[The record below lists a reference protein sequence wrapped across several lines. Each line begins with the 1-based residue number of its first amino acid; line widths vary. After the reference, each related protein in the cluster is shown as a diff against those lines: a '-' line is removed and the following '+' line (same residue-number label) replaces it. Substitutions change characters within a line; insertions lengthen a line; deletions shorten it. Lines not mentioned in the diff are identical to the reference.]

1 MTILT
6 LLSSETSDDL
16 LIKINDALSDGKFLY
31 GTITVLPGESHNP
44 VRFFQYVSDVDLT
57 PSPGKG
63 DSAYDIWLQQGNT
76 GSEQDFLDSLQGASY
91 VRQKSEVTWSGI
103 SLVIPTGSP
112 INLINALKALTPS
125 GGTLAPFFNTTDN
138 KLHVFNQNMTV
149 NFKLNL
155 IGSWAGSTENRSMIL
170 NFVGTTGNTLTYS
183 RDTTVTSDNVSF
195 RTFLSIDQGGN
206 IATNGTELTI
216 VSNGAAFTAT
226 QVLLIAEQLVP
237 TP

>member
-1 MTILT
+1 MTTLT

-16 LIKINDALSDGKFLY
+16 LTKINNALSDGKFLY
-31 GTITVLPGESHNP
+31 GTTTVLPGESHNP
-44 VRFFQYVSDVDLT
+44 VRFFQYVSDVDIT
-57 PSPGKG
+57 SGA
-63 DSAYDIWLQQGNT
+63 SAYDIWLQQGNT

-91 VRQKSEVTWSGI
+91 IRQKSEV
-103 SLVIPTGSP
+103 IPTGPP

-155 IGSWAGSTENRSMIL
+155 IGSWAGSTENRSMTL

-183 RDTTVTSDNVSF
+183 RDSSVTSDNVSF

>member
-1 MTILT
+1 MTTLT

-16 LIKINDALSDGKFLY
+16 LTKINDALSDGKFLY
-31 GTITVLPGESHNP
+31 GTTTVLPGESHNP
-44 VRFFQYVSDVDLT
+44 VRFFQYVSDVDIT
-57 PSPGKG
+57 SGA
-63 DSAYDIWLQQGNT
+63 SAYDIWLQQGNT
-76 GSEQDFLDSLQGASY
+76 GSEQDFLNSLQGASY
-91 VRQKSEVTWSGI
+91 MRQKSEVTWSGI

-155 IGSWAGSTENRSMIL
+155 IGSWAGSTENRSMTL

-183 RDTTVTSDNVSF
+183 RDSSVTSDNVSF
-195 RTFLSIDQGGN
+195 RTFLSIDQDGN

>member
-1 MTILT
+1 MTTLT

-16 LIKINDALSDGKFLY
+16 LTKINDALSDGKFLY
-31 GTITVLPGESHNP
+31 GTTTVLPGESHNP
-44 VRFFQYVSDVDLT
+44 VRFFQYVSDIDIT
-57 PSPGKG
+57 SGA
-63 DSAYDIWLQQGNT
+63 SAYDIWLQQGNT
-76 GSEQDFLDSLQGASY
+76 GSEQDFLDSLKGASY
-91 VRQKSEVTWSGI
+91 TRQKSEVTWSGI
-103 SLVIPTGSP
+103 SLVIPTESP

-155 IGSWAGSTENRSMIL
+155 IGSWAGSTENRSMTL

-183 RDTTVTSDNVSF
+183 RDSSVTSDNVSF
-195 RTFLSIDQGGN
+195 RTFLSIDQDGN

>member
-1 MTILT
+1 MATLT
-6 LLSSETSDDL
+6 LLSSETSEGL
-16 LIKINDALSDGKFLY
+16 LSKINNALSSGKFLY
-31 GTITVLPGESHNP
+31 GTTTVLPGESHNP
-44 VRFFQYVSDVDLT
+44 VRFFQYVSDVDLV
-57 PSPGKG
+57 SGA
-63 DSAYDIWLQQGNT
+63 SAYDIWLQQGNT
-76 GSEQDFLDSLQGASY
+76 GSEQDFLDSLKGASY

-103 SLVIPTGSP
+103 SLVIPTSTP

-155 IGSWAGSTENRSMIL
+155 IGSWAGSTEKRSMIL

-206 IATNGTELTI
+206 ITTNGTELTI

-237 TP
+237 AP

>member
-1 MTILT
+1 MTTLT

-16 LIKINDALSDGKFLY
+16 LTKINDALSDGKFLY
-31 GTITVLPGESHNP
+31 GTTTVLPGESHNP
-44 VRFFQYVSDVDLT
+44 VRFFQYVSDIDVT
-57 PSPGKG
+57 SGA
-63 DSAYDIWLQQGNT
+63 SAYDIWLQQGNT
-76 GSEQDFLDSLQGASY
+76 GSEQDFLNSLQGASY
-91 VRQKSEVTWSGI
+91 MRQKSEVTWSGI

-155 IGSWAGSTENRSMIL
+155 IGSWAGSTENRSMTL
-170 NFVGTTGNTLTYS
+170 NFVGTAGNTLTYS
-183 RDTTVTSDNVSF
+183 RDSSVTSDNVSF
-195 RTFLSIDQGGN
+195 RTFLSIDQDGN

-216 VSNGAAFTAT
+216 VSNGSAFTAT

>member
-1 MTILT
+1 MTTLT

-16 LIKINDALSDGKFLY
+16 LTKINNALSDGKFLY
-31 GTITVLPGESHNP
+31 GTTTVLPGESHNP
-44 VRFFQYVSDVDLT
+44 VRFFQYVSDIDIT
-57 PSPGKG
+57 SGA
-63 DSAYDIWLQQGNT
+63 SAYDIWLQQGNT
-76 GSEQDFLDSLQGASY
+76 GSEQDFLNSLQGASY
-91 VRQKSEVTWSGI
+91 MRQKSEVTWSGI

-112 INLINALKALTPS
+112 INLINALKALTLS

-155 IGSWAGSTENRSMIL
+155 IGSWAGSTENRSMTL
-170 NFVGTTGNTLTYS
+170 NFIGTTGNTLTYS
-183 RDTTVTSDNVSF
+183 RDSSVTSDNVSF
-195 RTFLSIDQGGN
+195 RTFLSIDQDGN

>member
-1 MTILT
+1 MTTLT

-16 LIKINDALSDGKFLY
+16 LTKINDALSDGKFLY
-31 GTITVLPGESHNP
+31 GTTTVLPGESHNP
-44 VRFFQYVSDVDLT
+44 VRFFQYVSDIDIT
-57 PSPGKG
+57 SGA
-63 DSAYDIWLQQGNT
+63 SAYDIWLQQGNT
-76 GSEQDFLDSLQGASY
+76 GSEQDFLNSLQGASY

-103 SLVIPTGSP
+103 SLVIPTESP

-125 GGTLAPFFNTTDN
+125 GGTLAPFFNITDN

-155 IGSWAGSTENRSMIL
+155 IGSWAGSTENRSMTL

-183 RDTTVTSDNVSF
+183 RDSSVTSDNVSF
-195 RTFLSIDQGGN
+195 RTFLSIDQDGN

>member
-1 MTILT
+1 MTTLT
-6 LLSSETSDDL
+6 LLSSETSNDL
-16 LIKINDALSDGKFLY
+16 LTKINDALSDGKFLY
-31 GTITVLPGESHNP
+31 GTTTVLPGESHNP
-44 VRFFQYVSDVDLT
+44 VRFFQYVSDVDIT
-57 PSPGKG
+57 SGA
-63 DSAYDIWLQQGNT
+63 SAYDIWLQQGNT
-76 GSEQDFLDSLQGASY
+76 GSEQDFLDSLRGASY
-91 VRQKSEVTWSGI
+91 MRQKSEVTWSGI

-155 IGSWAGSTENRSMIL
+155 IGSWAGSTENRSMTL
-170 NFVGTTGNTLTYS
+170 NFVGTAGNTLTYS
-183 RDTTVTSDNVSF
+183 RDSSVTSDNVSF
-195 RTFLSIDQGGN
+195 RTFLSIDQDGN

>member
-1 MTILT
+1 MTTLT

-16 LIKINDALSDGKFLY
+16 LTKINDALSDGKFLY
-31 GTITVLPGESHNP
+31 GTTTVLPGESHNP
-44 VRFFQYVSDVDLT
+44 VRFFQYVSDIDIT
-57 PSPGKG
+57 SGA
-63 DSAYDIWLQQGNT
+63 SAYDIWLQQGNT
-76 GSEQDFLDSLQGASY
+76 GSEQDFLNSLRGASY

-103 SLVIPTGSP
+103 SLVIPTESP
-112 INLINALKALTPS
+112 INLINALKALAPS

-155 IGSWAGSTENRSMIL
+155 IGSWAGSTENRSMTL

-183 RDTTVTSDNVSF
+183 RDSSVISDNVSF
-195 RTFLSIDQGGN
+195 RTFLSIDQDGN

>member
-1 MTILT
+1 MTTLT
-6 LLSSETSDDL
+6 LLSSETSEGL
-16 LIKINDALSDGKFLY
+16 LTKINNALSSGKFLY
-31 GTITVLPGESHNP
+31 GTTTVLPGESHNP
-44 VRFFQYVSDVDLT
+44 VRFFQYVSDVDLV
-57 PSPGKG
+57 SGA
-63 DSAYDIWLQQGNT
+63 SAYDIWLQQGNT

-103 SLVIPTGSP
+103 SLIIPTGTP
-112 INLINALKALTPS
+112 INLINALKALTPT

-195 RTFLSIDQGGN
+195 RTFLSVDQGGN
-206 IATNGTELTI
+206 IATNGTDITI

>member
-1 MTILT
+1 MTTLT

-16 LIKINDALSDGKFLY
+16 LTKINDALSDGKFLY
-31 GTITVLPGESHNP
+31 GTTTVLPGESHNP
-44 VRFFQYVSDVDLT
+44 VRFFQYVSDIDIT
-57 PSPGKG
+57 SGA
-63 DSAYDIWLQQGNT
+63 SAYDIWLQQGNT
-76 GSEQDFLDSLQGASY
+76 GSEQDFLNSLQGASY

-103 SLVIPTGSP
+103 SLVIPTESP

-125 GGTLAPFFNTTDN
+125 GGTLAPFFNITDN

-155 IGSWAGSTENRSMIL
+155 IGSWAGSTENRSMTL
-170 NFVGTTGNTLTYS
+170 NFVGTAGNTLTYS
-183 RDTTVTSDNVSF
+183 RDSSVTSDNVSF

>member
-1 MTILT
+1 MTTLT

-16 LIKINDALSDGKFLY
+16 LTKINNALSDGKFLY
-31 GTITVLPGESHNP
+31 GTTTVLPGESHNP
-44 VRFFQYVSDVDLT
+44 VRFFQYVSDVDIT
-57 PSPGKG
+57 SGA
-63 DSAYDIWLQQGNT
+63 SAYDIWLQQGNT
-76 GSEQDFLDSLQGASY
+76 GSEQDFLDSLRGASY

-103 SLVIPTGSP
+103 SLVIPTESP

-125 GGTLAPFFNTTDN
+125 GGTLAPFFNITDN

-155 IGSWAGSTENRSMIL
+155 IGSWAGSTENRSMTL

-183 RDTTVTSDNVSF
+183 RDSSVTSDNVSF
-195 RTFLSIDQGGN
+195 RTFLSIDQDGN

>member
-1 MTILT
+1 MTTLT
-6 LLSSETSDDL
+6 LLSSETSNDL
-16 LIKINDALSDGKFLY
+16 LTKINDALSDGKFLY
-31 GTITVLPGESHNP
+31 GTTTVLPGESHNP
-44 VRFFQYVSDVDLT
+44 VRFFQYVSDVDIT
-57 PSPGKG
+57 SGA
-63 DSAYDIWLQQGNT
+63 SAYDIWLQQGNT

-91 VRQKSEVTWSGI
+91 IRQKSEVTWSGI

-155 IGSWAGSTENRSMIL
+155 IGSWAGSTENRSMTL

-183 RDTTVTSDNVSF
+183 RDSSVTSDNVSF

>member
-1 MTILT
+1 MTTLT

-16 LIKINDALSDGKFLY
+16 LTKINDALSDGKFLY
-31 GTITVLPGESHNP
+31 GTTTVLPGESHNP
-44 VRFFQYVSDVDLT
+44 VRFFQYVSDIDIT
-57 PSPGKG
+57 SGA
-63 DSAYDIWLQQGNT
+63 SAYDIWLQQGNT
-76 GSEQDFLDSLQGASY
+76 GSEQDFLNSLQGASY
-91 VRQKSEVTWSGI
+91 MRQKSEVTWSGI

-155 IGSWAGSTENRSMIL
+155 IGSWAGSTENRSMTL
-170 NFVGTTGNTLTYS
+170 NFVGTTGNTLIYS
-183 RDTTVTSDNVSF
+183 RDSSVTSDNVSF
-195 RTFLSIDQGGN
+195 RTFLSIDHDGN

>member
-1 MTILT
+1 MTTLT

-16 LIKINDALSDGKFLY
+16 LTKINDALSDGKFLY
-31 GTITVLPGESHNP
+31 GTTTVLPGESHNP
-44 VRFFQYVSDVDLT
+44 VRFFQYVSDIDIT
-57 PSPGKG
+57 SGA
-63 DSAYDIWLQQGNT
+63 SAYDIWLQQGNT

-103 SLVIPTGSP
+103 SLVIPTESP

-155 IGSWAGSTENRSMIL
+155 IGSWAGSTENRSMTL

-183 RDTTVTSDNVSF
+183 RDSSVTSDNVSF
-195 RTFLSIDQGGN
+195 RTFLSIDQDGN

>member
-1 MTILT
+1 MTTLT

-16 LIKINDALSDGKFLY
+16 LTKINDALSDGKFLY
-31 GTITVLPGESHNP
+31 GTTTVLPGESHNP
-44 VRFFQYVSDVDLT
+44 VRFFQYVSDIDIT
-57 PSPGKG
+57 SGA
-63 DSAYDIWLQQGNT
+63 SAYDIWLQQGNT

-155 IGSWAGSTENRSMIL
+155 IGSWAGSTENRSMTL

-183 RDTTVTSDNVSF
+183 RDSSVTSDNVSF
-195 RTFLSIDQGGN
+195 RTFLSIDQDGN

>member
-1 MTILT
+1 MATLT
-6 LLSSETSDDL
+6 LLSSETSEGL
-16 LIKINDALSDGKFLY
+16 LTKINNALSSGKFLY
-31 GTITVLPGESHNP
+31 GTTTVLPGESHNP
-44 VRFFQYVSDVDLT
+44 VRFFQYVSDVDLN
-57 PSPGKG
+57 PSAGKG

-155 IGSWAGSTENRSMIL
+155 IGSWAGATENRSMIL
-170 NFVGTTGNTLTYS
+170 TFNGTTGNTLTYS
-183 RDTTVTSDNVSF
+183 RDSTVTTDNVSF
-195 RTFLSIDQGGN
+195 RTFLSVDQGGN
-206 IATNGTELTI
+206 IATNGTDITI

>member
-1 MTILT
+1 MTTLT

-16 LIKINDALSDGKFLY
+16 LTKINDALSDGKFLY
-31 GTITVLPGESHNP
+31 GTTTVLPGESHNP
-44 VRFFQYVSDVDLT
+44 VRFFQYVSDIDIT
-57 PSPGKG
+57 SGA
-63 DSAYDIWLQQGNT
+63 SAYDIWLQQGNT
-76 GSEQDFLDSLQGASY
+76 GSEQDFLDRLRGASY

-155 IGSWAGSTENRSMIL
+155 IGSWAGSTENRSMTL

-183 RDTTVTSDNVSF
+183 RDSSVTSDNVSF
-195 RTFLSIDQGGN
+195 RTFLSIDQDGN

>member
-1 MTILT
+1 MTTLT

-16 LIKINDALSDGKFLY
+16 LTKINDALSDGKFLY
-31 GTITVLPGESHNP
+31 GTTTVLPGESHNP
-44 VRFFQYVSDVDLT
+44 VRFFQYVSDIDIT
-57 PSPGKG
+57 SGA
-63 DSAYDIWLQQGNT
+63 SAYDIWLQQGNT

-91 VRQKSEVTWSGI
+91 IRQKSEVTWSGI

-155 IGSWAGSTENRSMIL
+155 IGSWAGSTENRSMTL

-183 RDTTVTSDNVSF
+183 RDSSVTSDNVSF

>member
-1 MTILT
+1 MTTLT

-16 LIKINDALSDGKFLY
+16 LTKINDALSDGKFLY
-31 GTITVLPGESHNP
+31 GTTTVLPGESHNP
-44 VRFFQYVSDVDLT
+44 VRFFQYVSDIDIT
-57 PSPGKG
+57 SGA
-63 DSAYDIWLQQGNT
+63 SAYDIWLQQGNT

-91 VRQKSEVTWSGI
+91 MRQKSEVTWSGI

-155 IGSWAGSTENRSMIL
+155 IGSWAGSTENRSMTL

-183 RDTTVTSDNVSF
+183 RDSSVTSDNVSF
-195 RTFLSIDQGGN
+195 RTFLSIDQDGN

-226 QVLLIAEQLVP
+226 QVLLIAEQLIP

>member
-1 MTILT
+1 MTTLT

-16 LIKINDALSDGKFLY
+16 LTKINDALSDGKFLY
-31 GTITVLPGESHNP
+31 GTTTVLPGESHNP
-44 VRFFQYVSDVDLT
+44 VRFFQYVSDIDIT
-57 PSPGKG
+57 SGA
-63 DSAYDIWLQQGNT
+63 SAYDIWLQQGNT

-91 VRQKSEVTWSGI
+91 MRQKSEVTWSGI

-155 IGSWAGSTENRSMIL
+155 IGSWAGSTENRSMTL

-183 RDTTVTSDNVSF
+183 RDSSVTSDNVSF

>member
-1 MTILT
+1 MTTLT

-16 LIKINDALSDGKFLY
+16 LTKINDALSDGKFLY
-31 GTITVLPGESHNP
+31 GTTTVLPGESHNP
-44 VRFFQYVSDVDLT
+44 VRFFQYVSDIDIT
-57 PSPGKG
+57 SGA
-63 DSAYDIWLQQGNT
+63 SAYDIWLQQGNT

-91 VRQKSEVTWSGI
+91 MRQKSEVTWSGI

-155 IGSWAGSTENRSMIL
+155 IGSWAGSTENRSMTL

-183 RDTTVTSDNVSF
+183 RDSSVTSDNVSF
-195 RTFLSIDQGGN
+195 RTFLSIDQDGN

>member
-1 MTILT
+1 MTTLT
-6 LLSSETSDDL
+6 LLSSETSNDL
-16 LIKINDALSDGKFLY
+16 LTKINDALSDGKFLY
-31 GTITVLPGESHNP
+31 GTTTVLPGESHNP
-44 VRFFQYVSDVDLT
+44 VRFFQYVSDIDIT
-57 PSPGKG
+57 SGA
-63 DSAYDIWLQQGNT
+63 SAYDIWLQQGNT
-76 GSEQDFLDSLQGASY
+76 GSEQDFLNSLQGASY
-91 VRQKSEVTWSGI
+91 MRQKSEVTWSGI

-155 IGSWAGSTENRSMIL
+155 IGSWAGSTENRSMTL

-195 RTFLSIDQGGN
+195 RTFLSIDQDGN

>member
-1 MTILT
+1 MTTLT

-16 LIKINDALSDGKFLY
+16 LTKINNALSDGKFLY
-31 GTITVLPGESHNP
+31 GTTTVLPGESHNP
-44 VRFFQYVSDVDLT
+44 VRFFQYVSDIDIT
-57 PSPGKG
+57 SGA
-63 DSAYDIWLQQGNT
+63 SAYDIWLQQGNT

-112 INLINALKALTPS
+112 INLVNALKALTPS

-155 IGSWAGSTENRSMIL
+155 IGSWAGSTENRSMTL

-183 RDTTVTSDNVSF
+183 RDSSVTSDNVSF
-195 RTFLSIDQGGN
+195 RTFLSIDQDGN

>member
-1 MTILT
+1 MTTLT

-16 LIKINDALSDGKFLY
+16 LTKINDALSDGKFLY
-31 GTITVLPGESHNP
+31 GTTTVLPGESHNP
-44 VRFFQYVSDVDLT
+44 VRFFQYVSDIDIT
-57 PSPGKG
+57 SGA
-63 DSAYDIWLQQGNT
+63 SAYDIWLQQGNT
-76 GSEQDFLDSLQGASY
+76 GSEQDFLNSLQGASY

-103 SLVIPTGSP
+103 SLVIPTESP

-155 IGSWAGSTENRSMIL
+155 IGSWAGSTENRSMTL

-183 RDTTVTSDNVSF
+183 RDSSVTSDNVSF
-195 RTFLSIDQGGN
+195 RTFLSIDQDGN

>member
-1 MTILT
+1 MTTLT
-6 LLSSETSDDL
+6 LLSSETSEGL
-16 LIKINDALSDGKFLY
+16 LTKINNALSSGKFLY
-31 GTITVLPGESHNP
+31 GTTTVLPGESHNP
-44 VRFFQYVSDVDLT
+44 VRFFQYVSDVDLV
-57 PSPGKG
+57 SGA
-63 DSAYDIWLQQGNT
+63 SAYDIWLQQGNT

-138 KLHVFNQNMTV
+138 KLHVYNQNMTV

>member
-1 MTILT
+1 MTTLT
-6 LLSSETSDDL
+6 LLSSETSNDL
-16 LIKINDALSDGKFLY
+16 LTKINDALSDGKFLY
-31 GTITVLPGESHNP
+31 CTTTVLPGESHNP
-44 VRFFQYVSDVDLT
+44 VRFFQYVSDVDIT
-57 PSPGKG
+57 SGA
-63 DSAYDIWLQQGNT
+63 SAYDIWLQQGNT

-91 VRQKSEVTWSGI
+91 MRQKSEVTWSGI

-155 IGSWAGSTENRSMIL
+155 IGSWAGSTENRSMTL

-183 RDTTVTSDNVSF
+183 RDSSVTSDNVSF
-195 RTFLSIDQGGN
+195 RTFLSIDQDGN

-226 QVLLIAEQLVP
+226 QVLLIAEQLIP

>member
-1 MTILT
+1 MTTLT

-16 LIKINDALSDGKFLY
+16 LTKINDALSDGKFLY
-31 GTITVLPGESHNP
+31 GTTTVLPGESHNP
-44 VRFFQYVSDVDLT
+44 VRFFQYVSDVDIT
-57 PSPGKG
+57 SGA
-63 DSAYDIWLQQGNT
+63 SAYDIWLQQGNT
-76 GSEQDFLDSLQGASY
+76 GSEQDFLDSLKGASY

-155 IGSWAGSTENRSMIL
+155 IGSWVGSTENRSMTL

-183 RDTTVTSDNVSF
+183 RDSSVTSDNVSF
-195 RTFLSIDQGGN
+195 RTFLSIDQDGN

>member
-1 MTILT
+1 MTTLT

-16 LIKINDALSDGKFLY
+16 LTKINDALSDGKFLY
-31 GTITVLPGESHNP
+31 GTTTVLPGESHNP
-44 VRFFQYVSDVDLT
+44 VRFFQYVSDIDIT
-57 PSPGKG
+57 SGA
-63 DSAYDIWLQQGNT
+63 SAYDIWLQQGNT
-76 GSEQDFLDSLQGASY
+76 GSEQDFLNSLQGASY
-91 VRQKSEVTWSGI
+91 MRQKSEVTWSGI
-103 SLVIPTGSP
+103 SLVIPTESP

-125 GGTLAPFFNTTDN
+125 GGTLAPFFNITDN

-149 NFKLNL
+149 NFKLKM
-155 IGSWAGSTENRSMIL
+155 IGSWAGSTENRSMTL

-183 RDTTVTSDNVSF
+183 RDSSVTSDNVSF
-195 RTFLSIDQGGN
+195 RTFLSIDQDGN

>member
-1 MTILT
+1 MTTLT
-6 LLSSETSDDL
+6 LLSSETSNDL
-16 LIKINDALSDGKFLY
+16 LTKINDALSDGKFLY
-31 GTITVLPGESHNP
+31 GTTTVLPGESHNP
-44 VRFFQYVSDVDLT
+44 VRFFQYVSDIDIT
-57 PSPGKG
+57 SGA
-63 DSAYDIWLQQGNT
+63 SAYDIWLQQGNT

-155 IGSWAGSTENRSMIL
+155 IGSWVGSTENRSMTL

-183 RDTTVTSDNVSF
+183 RDSSVTSDNVSF
-195 RTFLSIDQGGN
+195 RTFLSIDQDGN

>member
-1 MTILT
+1 MTTLT
-6 LLSSETSDDL
+6 LLSSETSNDL
-16 LIKINDALSDGKFLY
+16 LTKINDALSDGKFLY
-31 GTITVLPGESHNP
+31 GTTTVLPGESHNP
-44 VRFFQYVSDVDLT
+44 VRFFQYVSDVDIT
-57 PSPGKG
+57 SWA
-63 DSAYDIWLQQGNT
+63 SAYDIWLQQGNT
-76 GSEQDFLDSLQGASY
+76 GSEQDFLDSLRGASY

-155 IGSWAGSTENRSMIL
+155 IGSWAGSTENRSMTL

-183 RDTTVTSDNVSF
+183 RDSSVTSDDVSF
-195 RTFLSIDQGGN
+195 RTFLSIDQDGN

>member
-1 MTILT
+1 MTTLT
-6 LLSSETSDDL
+6 LLSSETSNDL
-16 LIKINDALSDGKFLY
+16 LTKINDALSDGKFLY
-31 GTITVLPGESHNP
+31 GTTTVLPGESHNP
-44 VRFFQYVSDVDLT
+44 VRFFQYVSDVDIT
-57 PSPGKG
+57 SGA
-63 DSAYDIWLQQGNT
+63 SAYDIWLQQGNT
-76 GSEQDFLDSLQGASY
+76 GSEQDFLNSLQGASY
-91 VRQKSEVTWSGI
+91 MRQKSEVTWSGI

-155 IGSWAGSTENRSMIL
+155 IGSWAGSTENRSMTL

-183 RDTTVTSDNVSF
+183 RDSSVTSDNVSF
-195 RTFLSIDQGGN
+195 RTFLSIDQDGN

>member
-1 MTILT
+1 MTTLT

-16 LIKINDALSDGKFLY
+16 LTKINDALSNGKFLY
-31 GTITVLPGESHNP
+31 GTTTVLPGESHNP
-44 VRFFQYVSDVDLT
+44 VRFFQYVSDIDIT
-57 PSPGKG
+57 SGA
-63 DSAYDIWLQQGNT
+63 SAYDIWLQQGNT
-76 GSEQDFLDSLQGASY
+76 GSEQDFLDSLRGASY

-125 GGTLAPFFNTTDN
+125 GGTLAPFFNITDN

-155 IGSWAGSTENRSMIL
+155 IGSWAGSTENRSMTL

-183 RDTTVTSDNVSF
+183 RDNSVISDNVSF

>member
-1 MTILT
+1 MTTLT

-16 LIKINDALSDGKFLY
+16 LTKINDALSDGKFLY
-31 GTITVLPGESHNP
+31 GTTTVLPGESHNP
-44 VRFFQYVSDVDLT
+44 VRFFQYVSDIDIT
-57 PSPGKG
+57 SGA
-63 DSAYDIWLQQGNT
+63 SAYDIWLQQGNT

-91 VRQKSEVTWSGI
+91 MRQKSEVTWSGI

-112 INLINALKALTPS
+112 INLINTLKALTPS

-155 IGSWAGSTENRSMIL
+155 IGSWAGSTENRSMTL

-183 RDTTVTSDNVSF
+183 RDSSVISDNVSF
-195 RTFLSIDQGGN
+195 RTFLSIDQDGN

>member
-1 MTILT
+1 MTTLT
-6 LLSSETSDDL
+6 LLSSETSNDL
-16 LIKINDALSDGKFLY
+16 LTKINNALSDGKFLY
-31 GTITVLPGESHNP
+31 GTTTVLPGESHNP
-44 VRFFQYVSDVDLT
+44 VRFFQYVSDIDIT
-57 PSPGKG
+57 SGA
-63 DSAYDIWLQQGNT
+63 SAYDIWLQQGNT
-76 GSEQDFLDSLQGASY
+76 GSEQDFLNSLQGASY
-91 VRQKSEVTWSGI
+91 MRQKSEVTWSGI
-103 SLVIPTGSP
+103 SLVIPTESP

-125 GGTLAPFFNTTDN
+125 GGTLAPFFNITDN

-155 IGSWAGSTENRSMIL
+155 IGSWAGSTENRSMTL

-183 RDTTVTSDNVSF
+183 RDSSVISDNVSF
-195 RTFLSIDQGGN
+195 RTFLSIDQDGN
-206 IATNGTELTI
+206 IATNGTELMI

>member
-1 MTILT
+1 M
-6 LLSSETSDDL
+6 
-16 LIKINDALSDGKFLY
+16 
-31 GTITVLPGESHNP
+31 
-44 VRFFQYVSDVDLT
+44 
-57 PSPGKG
+57 
-63 DSAYDIWLQQGNT
+63 
-76 GSEQDFLDSLQGASY
+76 GSEQDFLNSLQGASY
-91 VRQKSEVTWSGI
+91 MRQKSEVTWSGI

-125 GGTLAPFFNTTDN
+125 GGKLAPFFNTTDN
-138 KLHVFNQNMTV
+138 KLHVFNENMTV

-155 IGSWAGSTENRSMIL
+155 IGSWAGSTENRSMTL

>member
-1 MTILT
+1 MTTLT

-16 LIKINDALSDGKFLY
+16 LTKINDALSDGKFLY
-31 GTITVLPGESHNP
+31 GTTTVLPGESHNP
-44 VRFFQYVSDVDLT
+44 VRFFQYVSDIDIT
-57 PSPGKG
+57 SGA
-63 DSAYDIWLQQGNT
+63 SAYDIWLQQGNT
-76 GSEQDFLDSLQGASY
+76 GSEQDFLNSLQGASY
-91 VRQKSEVTWSGI
+91 MRQKSEVTWSGI

-155 IGSWAGSTENRSMIL
+155 IGSWAGSTENRSMTL

-183 RDTTVTSDNVSF
+183 RDSSVTSDNVSF
-195 RTFLSIDQGGN
+195 RTFLSIDQDGN